1 MEEGNGGGW
10 GEGGRFRIWV
20 EGERRKVRKREG
32 ERRRV
37 EKSCVKEE
45 KIIGGPNNGC
55 CMFHVDII

>member
-1 MEEGNGGGW
+1 M
-10 GEGGRFRIWV
+10 GR
-20 EGERRKVRKREG
+20 GERRKVRKREG

-37 EKSCVKEE
+37 EKRCVKEG